1 MRFLALLVLLVT
13 TPALCIPALCLS
25 AQQPAA
31 TNAAAPDRAGSTQPG
46 AAANTPGQFDYF
58 LLDMPWGPAFC
69 SSIKDVSAS
78 CRPQAG
84 FAVHGLWPQNND
96 GTWPQFCAPTPA
108 SSDLARNLDITPDMD
123 LIQHEWTKH
132 GTCSGLADGPYFQ
145 AAHRAFAQ
153 FTAPLQL
160 IGMNNS
166 RTYTTLYTMNML
178 YLANPAFPRGSL
190 SLSCRAGHVTSVEAC
205 FNKALEPM
213 RCQGL
218 KSCDA
223 QVVTFDPL

>member
-1 MRFLALLVLLVT
+1 MQLSASLLMSLALVGAGRL
-13 TPALCIPALCLS
+13 PAQS
-25 AQQPAA
+25 PAA
-31 TNAAAPDRAGSTQPG
+31 VDTRGQNVPLAP
-46 AAANTPGQFDYF
+46 AANTPGQFDYF

-69 SSIKDVSAS
+69 SSIKDVSTS

-84 FAVHGLWPQNND
+84 FAVHGLWPQNNN
-96 GTWPQFCAPTPA
+96 GTWPQFCAQTPA
-108 SSDLARNLDITPDMD
+108 SGDLARNLDITPDMD
-123 LIQHEWTKH
+123 LIQHEWSKH
-132 GTCSGLADGPYFQ
+132 GTCSGLAEGPYFQ
-145 AAHRAFAQ
+145 AAHQAFAQ

-190 SLSCRAGHVTSVEAC
+190 SLSCNAGHVTAVEAC
-205 FNKALEPM
+205 FNKALEPI

-223 QVVTFDPL
+223 RVVTFDPL